1 MPGTD
6 TTLNAV
12 IASQNTLK
20 TIYADFNTAYGK
32 YLICKD
38 ANPSYKST
46 CVNGGDSLS
55 NYYIN
60 GVSINTYSPSLQTKT
75 DALYQQ
81 LGNSPSAVNN
91 TELQEIIA
99 LNSALGVVGTPVQFD
114 ASYNSI
120 KLKRAQLDQK
130 LQELYNVDNSIPQ
143 LYQSQL
149 DSTVYSGILW
159 TVLATTLLYY
169 VFIKL

>member
-6 TTLNAV
+6 DSLNAV
-12 IASQNTLK
+12 FESQNALK
-20 TIYADFNTAYGK
+20 TKYANFNTAYGK
-32 YLICKD
+32 YLTCMD
-38 ANPSYKST
+38 VNPGQSVDCLSGGI
-46 CVNGGDSLS
+46 VNDV
-55 NYYIN
+55 N
-60 GVSINTYSPSLQTKT
+60 YSPSLQTET
-75 DALYQQ
+75 DALYNQ
-81 LGNSPSAVNN
+81 LGGSASANI
-91 TELQEIIA
+91 ELEQIIA
-99 LNSALGVVGTPVQFD
+99 LNRALGTVGTPANFD

-169 VFIKL
+169 IFIKL

>member
-20 TIYADFNTAYGK
+20 QKYADFNTAYGK
-32 YLICKD
+32 YLNCVDIGGTTVNCLNNTGTIYS
-38 ANPSYKST
+38 NPSLET
-46 CVNGGDSLS
+46 E
-55 NYYIN
+55 
-60 GVSINTYSPSLQTKT
+60 TT
-75 DALYQQ
+75 ALYMA
-81 LGNSPSAVNN
+81 LGGTGASGPIPDSAN

-99 LNSALGVVGTPVQFD
+99 LNSALGAVKTPGQFD

>member
-20 TIYADFNTAYGK
+20 PLYANFNRAYSK
-32 YLICKD
+32 YLICED
-38 ANPSYKST
+38 ANPT
-46 CVNGGDSLS
+46 NTFACVNGT
-55 NYYIN
+55 
-60 GVSINTYSPSLQTKT
+60 NTTAGSTYTPTLQYET

-81 LGNSPSAVNN
+81 LGGTTGSTAAILNANN
-91 TELQEIIA
+91 IELQNIIT
-99 LNSALGVVGTPVQFD
+99 LNSALGVVGTPAQFD

>member
-20 TIYADFNTAYGK
+20 TKYADFNTAYSK
-32 YLICKD
+32 YLICMDAKNND
-38 ANPSYKST
+38 ANCGTETGY
-46 CVNGGDSLS
+46 
-55 NYYIN
+55 
-60 GVSINTYSPSLQTKT
+60 TYSPSLEFETTELYKALGGT
-75 DALYQQ
+75 DVS
-81 LGNSPSAVNN
+81 GNITAANN
-91 TELQEIIA
+91 TELQNIIA
-99 LNSALGVVGTPVQFD
+99 LNNALGVVGTPAQFD

>member
-6 TTLNAV
+6 DSLNAV
-12 IASQNTLK
+12 FESQNALK
-20 TIYADFNTAYGK
+20 TKYANFNTAYSK
-32 YLICKD
+32 YLTCMD
-38 ANPSYKST
+38 ANPGQS
-46 CVNGGDSLS
+46 GDCLDGSIVIN
-55 NYYIN
+55 NYTIR
-60 GVSINTYSPSLQTKT
+60 GITGNTYSPSLNAESV
-75 DALYQQ
+75 ALYNQ
-81 LGNSPSAVNN
+81 LGGSAN
-91 TELQEIIA
+91 TELEQIIA
-99 LNSALGVVGTPVQFD
+99 LNRALGTVGTPANFD

-169 VFIKL
+169 IFIKL

>member
-6 TTLNAV
+6 TTLNTV
-12 IASQNTLK
+12 IASQNLLK
-20 TIYADFNTAYGK
+20 TKYANFNTAYGK
-32 YLICKD
+32 YLTCMD
-38 ANPSYKST
+38 VNPDQSVD
-46 CVNGGDSLS
+46 CLNGGDV
-55 NYYIN
+55 N
-60 GVSINTYSPSLQTKT
+60 YSPSLQTET
-75 DALYQQ
+75 TALYKA
-81 LGNSPSAVNN
+81 LYNDGNGPNLEL
-91 TELQEIIA
+91 TELTA
-99 LNSALGVVGTPVQFD
+99 LNSALGAVKTPGQFD

>member
-20 TIYADFNTAYGK
+20 PLYADFNTAYGK
-32 YLICKD
+32 YLICVD
-38 ANPSYKST
+38 
-46 CVNGGDSLS
+46 NG
-55 NYYIN
+55 
-60 GVSINTYSPSLQTKT
+60 NTQSDCLTNNVKYSGNSLQAETN
-75 DALYQQ
+75 ALYTQ
-81 LGNSPSAVNN
+81 LGGSPNAIANA
-91 TELQEIIA
+91 ELQNIIA
-99 LNSALGVVGTPVQFD
+99 LNRALGVVGTPAQFD